1 MRVVKR
7 FCYLSLVSYLLLIYG
22 CANIVTPSG
31 GDKDSTPPKILE
43 LVPENQTLNFTS
55 KSFVISFD
63 EFVQLNDISSQLI
76 VSPPLKS
83 QPEFVIKGKNVVVKF
98 NEALLPNTTYT
109 MNFGSAIRDINE
121 NNPLEGFTYVFST
134 GSFIDSLS
142 LRGTVKNALTLENEK
157 EVFVLLYE
165 ENSDSIPFLKAP
177 YYYAKT
183 DGSGNFALDNL
194 KSGQFKVVA
203 LKDENSSFLYDDFD
217 EEMIGFMDTLV
228 SPYYIEKAK
237 QDKADSLKNDS
248 VPVPKQDTVPAE
260 KGMKKS
266 GEKTLPLFIFKEEK
280 NKQYFKKAYSEHY
293 GKLVFVFNKKPEKL
307 VLNTLNTSFKKEW
320 NIQEQSVTGD
330 TIILWLSDVE
340 MDSLK
345 LEIAD
350 NGTVLDTVE
359 LALKKRSDKIEA
371 QGGSGKGAKGSKP
384 FKLLTEQ
391 GKTATTHN
399 AAKDFFVVFNHPVKD
414 YVLENFVLKEDSVP
428 VSFVLDSKDPALR
441 RYRIVYKWKE
451 EKKYELVIPPSTVT
465 DVFDLKND
473 SIKINF
479 TTQAK
484 AYFGNVQ
491 FTVKAQP
498 GNYVLQLTDDKN
510 NIVFEKS
517 ITGNDKITVEG
528 LDPKS
533 YGLRLVADENNNGKW
548 DTGNYLKKQQAEKI
562 ILYPQKV
569 SVRSN
574 WDVEVEWEVK

>member
-1 MRVVKR
+1 M
-7 FCYLSLVSYLLLIYG
+7 LLISG

-31 GDKDSTPPKILE
+31 GDKDTTPPKILE
-43 LVPENQTLNFTS
+43 LVPDNQSLNFNS
-55 KSFVISFD
+55 KSFIISFD

-83 QPEFVIKGKNVVVKF
+83 LPEFVVKGKNVVVKF
-98 NEALLPNTTYT
+98 NEVLLPNTTYT

-121 NNPLEGFTYVFST
+121 NNPMEGFTYVFST

-142 LRGTVKNALTLENEK
+142 LRGTVRNALTLENEK
-157 EVFVLLYE
+157 EVLVLLYE
-165 ENSDSIPFLKAP
+165 DNSDSIPFLKLP
-177 YYYAKT
+177 YYYSKT
-183 DGSGNFALDNL
+183 DGSGNFSMNNL
-194 KSGQFKVVA
+194 KSGKFKVVA
-203 LKDENSSFLYDDFD
+203 LKDENSSFLYDDF
-217 EEMIGFMDTLV
+217 EKEKIGFVDTLV
-228 SPYYIEKAK
+228 SPYYIEKVK
-237 QDKADSLKNDS
+237 QNKADTLKPDSGSAPKQDS
-248 VPVPKQDTVPAE
+248 VPIE

-307 VLNTLNTSFKKEW
+307 GLNTLNTSFKKEW

-330 TIILWLSDVE
+330 TVILWLSDVE

-345 LEIAD
+345 LEITD
-350 NGTVLDTVE
+350 NGTVLDTIE
-359 LALKKRSDKIEA
+359 LAMKKRSDKIEA
-371 QGGSGKGAKGSKP
+371 QGSSAKSAKKTIP
-384 FKLLTEQ
+384 FKLLIEQ
-391 GKTATTHN
+391 AKTASTHN
-399 AAKDFFVVFNHPVKD
+399 ASKDFYITFNHPVKD
-414 YVLENFVLKEDSVP
+414 YVLENFILKEDSVP
-428 VSFVLDSKDPALR
+428 VSFILDSKDPALR
-441 RYRIVYKWKE
+441 KYRIVYKWKE
-451 EKKYELVIPPSTVT
+451 EKKYEFLIPPSRVT
-465 DVFDLKND
+465 DIFDLKND

-479 TTQAK
+479 STQTK

-491 FTVKAQP
+491 FTVKAKT
-498 GNYVLQLTDDKN
+498 GNYLLQLTDDKN
-510 NIVFEKS
+510 NIVFEKP
-517 ITGNDKITVEG
+517 IKGNDKVTVEG

-548 DTGNYLKKQQAEKI
+548 DTGNYLQKKQAEKI